1 MFQGIDLSSDTAS
14 LPTAAMKQ
22 AMIEAPLGDEQKD
35 EDPTTRRLERK
46 VAELLAV
53 GDAMFTPSA
62 TMANQI
68 ALLLLAEQGGELLAS
83 ENSHLLTAE
92 SGASAVL
99 SRVMAKPIRTENGL
113 FQSAQVIA
121 LCEGGSPYRPKPSV
135 ISLENSTFY
144 GGMTWSLSALN
155 EIIEVADKLKLK
167 KHLDGARIL
176 NASVASNMSPA
187 TLVKGFDTISLC
199 LSKGLGCPVGAVLSF
214 KDPSLRPLA
223 RHYKHL
229 LGGAMRQSGML
240 AAAGIYALD
249 NHVTRL
255 AQDHQ
260 HAKAIAERLSI
271 YPEQF
276 RLVNLVPE
284 TNIVLF
290 DWIDKTTSADAFY
303 QSCLEQGLRF
313 SRLTPTRFRAITHL
327 NIETDDIA
335 KIFTVLEHVI
345 AV

>member
-14 LPTAAMKQ
+14 HPTAAMKL

-35 EDPTTRRLERK
+35 EDPTTRQLERK
-46 VAELLAV
+46 VADLLGV
-53 GDAMFTPSA
+53 GDAIFTPSA

-68 ALLLLAEQGGELLAS
+68 ALLLLGEPGGELLAS
-83 ENSHLLTAE
+83 ENSHILTAE

-99 SRVMAKPIRTENGL
+99 SRLMAKPIRTENGL
-113 FQSAQVIA
+113 FKDEQVIA

-167 KHLDGARIL
+167 KHLDGARLL
-176 NASVASNMSPA
+176 NASIASSISPA
-187 TLVKGFDTISLC
+187 TIAKGFDTISLC

-214 KDPSLRPLA
+214 KDASLRPLA

-229 LGGAMRQSGML
+229 LGGAMRQSGIL

-255 AQDHQ
+255 AKDHQ
-260 HAKAIAERLSI
+260 HAKAIAERLST
-271 YPEQF
+271 YPKQF
-276 RLVNLVPE
+276 RLVNPIPD

-290 DWIDKTTSADAFY
+290 DWLGDSGSADTFY
-303 QSCLEQGLRF
+303 QACLDQGLRF

-327 NIETDDIA
+327 NIEADHIA
-335 KIFTVLEHVI
+335 KVFTILDQAI
-345 AV
+345 